1 MIKIMI
7 NISRVKITSDLQ
19 TKHELAS
26 NKKRY
31 IPHDNT
37 YSCPSKGQNEN
48 INKYDKYNACMIL
61 NKTSKIKTLSHCSDC
76 IASIIKRV

>member
-1 MIKIMI
+1 MMRMIKMTR

-31 IPHDNT
+31 IPHEYDNT
-37 YSCPSKGQNEN
+37 
-48 INKYDKYNACMIL
+48 
-61 NKTSKIKTLSHCSDC
+61 
-76 IASIIKRV
+76 